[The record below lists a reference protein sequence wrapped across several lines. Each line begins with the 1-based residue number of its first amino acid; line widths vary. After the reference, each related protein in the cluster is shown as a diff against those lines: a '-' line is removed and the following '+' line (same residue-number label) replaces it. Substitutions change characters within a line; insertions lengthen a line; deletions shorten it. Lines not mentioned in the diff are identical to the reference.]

1 MQSTVAVTANQ
12 RALLGRY
19 ACLKHAQQPLLP
31 LFKDQDEKDW
41 RKKDHARVKGVSR
54 RVIAFHFECKKRFIL
69 HEIIQEVDFPL
80 LAWSWRSEMESDKQ
94 DALSRWLASEQRSP
108 KVRELLI

>member
-1 MQSTVAVTANQ
+1 MQSTVVVAVTANQ

-41 RKKDHARVKGVSR
+41 RKKDHARRG
-54 RVIAFHFECKKRFIL
+54 INFHFECKKRFIL

-80 LAWSWRSEMESDKQ
+80 LTWSWRSEMESDKQ
-94 DALSRWLASEQRSP
+94 DALSRWLGSEQRSP